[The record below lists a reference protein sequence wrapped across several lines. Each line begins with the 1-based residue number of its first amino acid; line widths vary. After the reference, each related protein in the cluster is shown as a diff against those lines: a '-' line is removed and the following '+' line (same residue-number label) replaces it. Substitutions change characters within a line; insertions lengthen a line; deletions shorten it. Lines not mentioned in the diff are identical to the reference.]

1 MLKSAPATP
10 RCLHCASRRR
20 THLRF
25 CQVPSA
31 GGAIWHSPGIR
42 KRAVQASVVTLRAAP
57 WHQGRTACHRQRC
70 FSPVRCVPLRY
81 LPTRSVSG
89 PVLTCRVEPGSWEA
103 IEHQLIARFDGILGR
118 FRSPIKFLEDA
129 DKDVSGWS
137 ALNLNARIVAPSQL
151 GSHFQCELV
160 MLWQALTNT
169 VLI

>member
-1 MLKSAPATP
+1 MNVHERGGGQFAEVSPGNTEMLALCIEEENALEILSSALGRRGNLALTRYPQA
-10 RCLHCASRRR
+10 CCASLGSDVACGSMAPG
-20 THLRF
+20 TYCLSS
-25 CQVPSA
+25 SA
-31 GGAIWHSPGIR
+31 LLLA
-42 KRAVQASVVTLRAAP
+42 
-57 WHQGRTACHRQRC
+57 
-70 FSPVRCVPLRY
+70 SPVRATPL
-81 LPTRSVSG
+81 SAHAV
-89 PVLTCRVEPGSWEA
+89 GSWEA